1 MQYDSIILELM
12 SRIKKLEEEIQELKV
27 RLDSVEST
35 SNAPVP
41 STLDSSTLASSATS
55 TYTKTTDQMIS
66 LCYHYGKN
74 AYLNRSTNL
83 GELADRVS
91 AESGMNRNS
100 AFMYICAV
108 KALLEGTVFKRAINA
123 KSIRQYLN
131 SIYQEFG
138 RDGLQKA
145 LSSLRL
151 HIEYRIA
158 NNIPSESIDEIC
170 KEFEKKL

>member
-12 SRIKKLEEEIQELKV
+12 SRIKKLEEEIQELRV
-27 RLDSVEST
+27 RLDSVEFS
-35 SNAPVP
+35 SNAPV
-41 STLDSSTLASSATS
+41 SSAS
-55 TYTKTTDQMIS
+55 DSAALPSSPSSSYTKTTDQMIS

-83 GELADRVS
+83 GELADRIS
-91 AESGMNRNS
+91 SESGMNRSS

-138 RDGLQKA
+138 SDGLRKA

-158 NNIPSESIDEIC
+158 NHIPSESIDEIC